1 MSDEIFDAEDE
12 AGGEDQPQQTGKKK
26 IGFLPAIVIDILKWA
41 AIVIGAIIFIVVTVV
56 ITVRM
61 INSGNQATATRLPIG
76 SEYEQGSA
84 PMLSWFSQ
92 IGEIRGVTADEVRRT
107 FLVSVHIGYEP
118 ESEATQ
124 QELISREVQIT
135 EAIAVYFSG
144 KTVAEL
150 QGNENRQRA
159 TQELREEINRIMTND
174 VRDVAFGRYEF
185 LEF

>member
-1 MSDEIFDAEDE
+1 
-12 AGGEDQPQQTGKKK
+12 
-26 IGFLPAIVIDILKWA
+26 
-41 AIVIGAIIFIVVTVV
+41 
-56 ITVRM
+56 
-61 INSGNQATATRLPIG
+61 
-76 SEYEQGSA
+76 
-84 PMLSWFSQ
+84 MLSWFSQ

-159 TQELREEINRIMTND
+159 KQELREEINRIMTND